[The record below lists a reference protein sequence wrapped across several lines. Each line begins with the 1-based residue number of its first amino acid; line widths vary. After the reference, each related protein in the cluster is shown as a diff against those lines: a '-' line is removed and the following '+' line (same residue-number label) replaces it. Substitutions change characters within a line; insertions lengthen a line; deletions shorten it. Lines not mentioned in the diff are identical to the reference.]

1 MGVLNF
7 PGSLSCQ
14 GGAEFDIISLEAD
27 IDLQHEINDQAL
39 QNINLSLHSTEE
51 NSRSPKRKKLRSNG
65 GRKSYDF
72 REYGVDARRRGAK
85 HQRRKQNLADLMDI
99 GRDEKMDVDESEWFS
114 DVHLTLFTEL
124 FLDDNKMKAWDRFM
138 QMSEEKQR
146 DYLERKT
153 GSRKIPQDEVKKE
166 ETPSDE
172 QGLIKPSKEG
182 SFQLIDKKIQ
192 DMLRTK
198 KLAALGLL
206 EFYEDDVRSC
216 SLENFPSVVL
226 FNLES
231 SYDRLL
237 VYAICQYMKLPSNT
251 IRLKDNSAI
260 IEIDMPQNDWLPP
273 DTKLTDYLKRMRTN
287 S

>member
-172 QGLIKPSKEG
+172 QGPIKPFKEG

-198 KLAALGLL
+198 KLAALVYFSVHVCFQTILPLFAIHPCVTDPL
-206 EFYEDDVRSC
+206 EPSHIGKYGK
-216 SLENFPSVVL
+216 NFVPGGKV
-226 FNLES
+226 
-231 SYDRLL
+231 
-237 VYAICQYMKLPSNT
+237 P
-251 IRLKDNSAI
+251 
-260 IEIDMPQNDWLPP
+260 
-273 DTKLTDYLKRMRTN
+273 
-287 S
+287 